1 MAKNSFK
8 NTPKIPYK
16 ILNCLIEDNTELGN
30 EFWKALIYDEVDPL
44 SQPNPTKRQRVKY
57 IYDRTKAMNFNDY
70 KIFIFPLIT
79 DTFDDN
85 ADENLIQLRFFTNNI
100 MPIDKYNAIVD
111 ITFTIYTSSKLSV
124 MRDKDNTLVERT
136 DFIQSR
142 LLDLLTNKDIG
153 VGINFL
159 QFDRQLDRSCYSTLN
174 INNSK
179 LFYGRTFNIALK
191 YTDVSED
198 TCNEAH

>member
-8 NTPKIPYK
+8 NAPKIPYK
-16 ILNCLIEDNTELGN
+16 ILNCLIEDETKLGN
-30 EFWKALIYDEVDPL
+30 EFWKALIYDEVNPL

-85 ADENLIQLRFFTNNI
+85 TDENLIQLRFFTNNI

-111 ITFTIYTSSKLSV
+111 ITFTVYTSSKLSV

-198 TCNEAH
+198 ACNEAH